1 MQTYASIV
9 AKNPPPYNPEGG
21 IGKVFPTKP
30 VEQPSVKKTPSFETV
45 SSPPYIEE
53 WRIPF
58 FQQKGM
64 TPINP

>member
-1 MQTYASIV
+1 MRTYASIV
-9 AKNPPPYNPEGG
+9 AKNPLPFNPEWT

-30 VEQPSVKKTPSFETV
+30 VEQPAVKKTSTVETV